1 MKCWLKNSQSILFS
15 STQGVFLMS
24 QQTKLTTSIL
34 TIVLYVTVNIGFWF
48 FSPPAL
54 AAEKS
59 IITEIS
65 NSGKPRSELV
75 ASISGAGFMN
85 LINEIP
91 GQSEIKSMIENGLKS
106 SSQYVTKS
114 AEDFFK
120 KNLPSQ
126 EQIFNGI
133 NDALAQTDVAKKLIS
148 DTTSNI
154 SASLSPKKLAD
165 DLGKLVSNTSGY
177 GKEIQKIATK
187 TLPGKLGESQKLL
200 MLVFKT
206 ITSQKLDAKNRE
218 RARAFLE
225 ASPDM
230 ICQAYI
236 NSKNGVDDSHWN
248 AIVEGGGTTFT
259 LYQTITSAAA
269 AGAGNLTGYAGIASA
284 ISNLGLGGLTTTL
297 ASALGSSATGAAA
310 TAVVTSA
317 VGGPAVMAGLL
328 IGGTVVTTYGS
339 SKLAFFIADKLGEWA
354 ETTCV
359 APEMN
364 SEIN

>member
-1 MKCWLKNSQSILFS
+1 MR
-15 STQGVFLMS
+15 

-34 TIVLYVTVNIGFWF
+34 TIVLYLTVNIGFWF

-65 NSGKPRSELV
+65 NSWNPRSELV

-114 AEDFFK
+114 AQDFFK

-126 EQIFNGI
+126 EQILKVI
-133 NDALAQTDVAKKLIS
+133 NDALAQTDVAKKLVS

-165 DLGKLVSNTSGY
+165 DLGKLVSNTSDY
-177 GKEIQKIATK
+177 EKNLRKIATDNVSG
-187 TLPGKLGESQKLL
+187 TLRESKEL
-200 MLVFKT
+200 MTTVFQNIASQNLDT
-206 ITSQKLDAKNRE
+206 RAIESAAYFLQATSDTV
-218 RARAFLE
+218 
-225 ASPDM
+225 
-230 ICQAYI
+230 CQAYRDY
-236 NSKNGVDDSHWN
+236 KDGKDN
-248 AIVEGGGTTFT
+248 ANWVALQEGAGAAFGPIMTIS
-259 LYQTITSAAA
+259 QTVAHAAA
-269 AGAGNLTGYAGIASA
+269 AGAGNLTGYAGIAA
-284 ISNLGLGGLTTTL
+284 AVSNLGLGGLTTAL

-328 IGGTVVTTYGS
+328 VGVPAVGTGVATIGVYKS
-339 SKLAFFIADKLGEWA
+339 SLFVADKLGEWA

-359 APEMN
+359 GPKMN
-364 SEIN
+364 SPIN